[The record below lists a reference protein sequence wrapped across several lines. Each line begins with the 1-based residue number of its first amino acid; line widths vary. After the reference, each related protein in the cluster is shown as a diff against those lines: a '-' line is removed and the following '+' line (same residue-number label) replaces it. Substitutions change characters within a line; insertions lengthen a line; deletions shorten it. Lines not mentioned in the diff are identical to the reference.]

1 MGRAPGIV
9 AVYSSLTGAVAK
21 RDRERMSLN
30 GVTASKMLKEM
41 VYTWT
46 SRRMNRPRLDLP
58 TRELPESAVAFMS
71 GA

>member
-1 MGRAPGIV
+1 
-9 AVYSSLTGAVAK
+9 
-21 RDRERMSLN
+21 MSLN